1 MQLWSFWI
9 ESLRSLLHVLSSDL
23 GLGIG
28 LGIIAL
34 TLATRLG
41 LLPLTWSIGYRGCIR
56 QKKMARLKPQLKH
69 LKDEFGRDP
78 TRYADKLQKLYAE
91 HGLSF
96 ADARTLFGLIAQAP
110 VLLGMYQVL
119 RDGANA
125 GRFLWIKDLAKPDLG
140 IALLVGATTAILMA
154 ANPDLPE
161 QMRLLLIAVPAI
173 IAVITALK
181 LCSALAVYFAVS
193 NCFSAVQTYGLHAV
207 VARRVRSGAIAI

>member
-9 ESLRSLLHVLSSDL
+9 EAIRSLLHALATDL

-34 TLATRLG
+34 TLATRLA
-41 LLPLTWSIGYRGCIR
+41 LLPLTWSIGYRGAVR
-56 QKKMARLKPQLKH
+56 QKKMARLQPQLQL
-69 LKDEFGRDP
+69 LKDEFGHDP
-78 TRYADKLQKLYAE
+78 RAYAERLRSVYAE

-96 ADARTLFGLIAQAP
+96 ADARSLFGLLAQAP
-110 VLLGMYQVL
+110 ILLGMYQVF
-119 RDGANA
+119 RDSANA

-140 IALLVGATTAILMA
+140 IALVVGLTTAILMA

-173 IAVITALK
+173 IAVVTAFK

-193 NCFSAVQTYGLHAV
+193 NSFSALQTYWLHKV
-207 VARRVRSGAIAI
+207 VARRVRSGALII

>member
-1 MQLWSFWI
+1 
-9 ESLRSLLHVLSSDL
+9 LLHLLSSNL
-23 GLGIG
+23 GLGVG

-41 LLPLTWSIGYRGCIR
+41 LLPLTWSIGYRGSIR
-56 QKKMARLKPQLKH
+56 QKKMARLQPQLKQ

-78 TRYADKLQKLYAE
+78 KQYTEQLQKLYAE

-96 ADARTLFGLIAQAP
+96 ADARSLLGLIAQAP
-110 VLLGMYQVL
+110 ILLGLYQVL

-125 GRFLWIKDLAKPDLG
+125 GSFLWIKDLAKPDLG
-140 IALLVGATTAILMA
+140 IALLVGITTAILMA

-173 IAVITALK
+173 IAVMTALK
-181 LCSALAVYFAVS
+181 LCSALALYFAVS
-193 NCFSAVQTYGLHAV
+193 NSFSALQTFCLHAV
-207 VARRVRSGAIAI
+207 VARRMRSGSLVI

>member
-9 ESLRSLLHVLSSDL
+9 ESIRSLLHVLSSDF

-56 QKKMARLKPQLKH
+56 QRKMARLQPQLRQ
-69 LKDEFGRDP
+69 LKDEFGSDP
-78 TRYADKLQKLYAE
+78 KRYADNLQKLYAE
-91 HGLSF
+91 NGLSF
-96 ADARTLFGLIAQAP
+96 MDARSLFALIAQAP
-110 VLLGMYQVL
+110 ILLGMYQVF
-119 RDGANA
+119 RDGTNA

-140 IALLVGATTAILMA
+140 IALLVGVTTAILMA

-173 IAVITALK
+173 IAVITAVK
-181 LCSALAVYFAVS
+181 LCSALAVYFAVANS
-193 NCFSAVQTYGLHAV
+193 FSALQTYWLHRV
-207 VARRVRSGAIAI
+207 VARRVRSGALVI

>member
-1 MQLWSFWI
+1 MQVWSLWI
-9 ESLRSLLHVLSSDL
+9 EGIRNLLHVLSSDL

-34 TLATRLG
+34 TLAVRLG
-41 LLPLTWSIGYRGCIR
+41 FLPLTWSIGYRGAIR
-56 QKKMARLKPQLKH
+56 QKKMARLQPRLKILKERFASNPQA
-69 LKDEFGRDP
+69 
-78 TRYADKLQKLYAE
+78 YAAELRQLYAE
-91 HGLSF
+91 QGISLT
-96 ADARTLFGLIAQAP
+96 DARSLFGLIAQAP
-110 VLLGMYQVL
+110 ILLGMYQVF
-119 RDGANA
+119 RDSANA

-140 IALLVGATTAILMA
+140 VALLVGLTTAILMA

-193 NCFSAVQTYGLHAV
+193 NGFSAVQTYCLHRV
-207 VARRVRSGAIAI
+207 VSRRVRSGALVI

>member
-1 MQLWSFWI
+1 MELWSFWI
-9 ESLRSLLHVLSSDL
+9 ESIRSLLHLLSSNL
-23 GLGIG
+23 GLGVG

-41 LLPLTWSIGYRGCIR
+41 LLPLTWSIGYRGSVR
-56 QKKMARLKPQLKH
+56 QKKMARLQPQLKQ

-78 TRYADKLQKLYAE
+78 KQYAEKLQKLYEE

-96 ADARTLFGLIAQAP
+96 ADARSLLGLIAQAP
-110 VLLGMYQVL
+110 ILLGLYQVL

-140 IALLVGATTAILMA
+140 IALLVGITTAILMA
-154 ANPDLPE
+154 ANPDLPD

-173 IAVITALK
+173 VAVMTALK
-181 LCSALAVYFAVS
+181 LSSALAVYFAVS
-193 NCFSAVQTYGLHAV
+193 NSFSAVQSYCLHTV
-207 VARRVRSGAIAI
+207 VARRVRSGSLVI

>member
-9 ESLRSLLHVLSSDL
+9 ESIRSLLHVLSSDF

-41 LLPLTWSIGYRGCIR
+41 LLPLTWSVGYRGCIR
-56 QKKMARLKPQLKH
+56 QRKMARLQPQLRQ

-78 TRYADKLQKLYAE
+78 KQYAENLQKLYAAN
-91 HGLSF
+91 GLSF
-96 ADARTLFGLIAQAP
+96 MDARSLIALMAQAP
-110 VLLGMYQVL
+110 ILLGMYQVF

-125 GRFLWIKDLAKPDLG
+125 GRFVWIKDLAKPDLG
-140 IALLVGATTAILMA
+140 VALLVGVTTAILMA

-161 QMRLLLIAVPAI
+161 QMRLLLITVPAI
-173 IAVITALK
+173 IAVITAVK
-181 LCSALAVYFAVS
+181 LCSALAVYIAVA
-193 NCFSAVQTYGLHAV
+193 NTFSALQTYWLHRV
-207 VARRVRSGAIAI
+207 VARRVRSGALVI

>member
-1 MQLWSFWI
+1 MELWSFWI
-9 ESLRSLLHVLSSDL
+9 EGIRSLLHLLSSDL

-28 LGIIAL
+28 LGIVAL

-41 LLPLTWSIGYRGCIR
+41 LLPLTWSLGYRGSIR
-56 QKKMARLKPQLKH
+56 QKKMARLRPQLKQ

-78 TRYADKLQKLYAE
+78 KQYAEKLQALYAD

-96 ADARTLFGLIAQAP
+96 ADARSLLGLIAQAP
-110 VLLGMYQVL
+110 ILLGMYQVF
-119 RDGANA
+119 RDAANA

-140 IALLVGATTAILMA
+140 IALLVGLTTAILMA

-161 QMRLLLIAVPAI
+161 QMRLVLIAVPAI

-193 NCFSAVQTYGLHAV
+193 NSFSAVQTYCLHRV
-207 VARRVRSGAIAI
+207 VARRVRSGSLVI

>member
-1 MQLWSFWI
+1 MQLWSLWI
-9 ESLRSLLHVLSSDL
+9 EGIRSVLHVLSSDL

-41 LLPLTWSIGYRGCIR
+41 LLPLTWSVAYRGAIR
-56 QKKMARLKPQLKH
+56 QKKMAQLQPQLKF
-69 LKDEFGRDP
+69 LKDEFGAHP
-78 TRYADKLQKLYAE
+78 KAYAAALQKLYAE

-96 ADARTLFGLIAQAP
+96 ADARSIFGLIAQAP
-110 VLLGMYQVL
+110 ILLGMYRVF
-119 RDGANA
+119 RDSANA

-140 IALLVGATTAILMA
+140 IALLVGLTTAILMA

-161 QMRLLLIAVPAI
+161 QLRLLLIAVPAI

-193 NCFSAVQTYGLHAV
+193 NSFSAAQTYWLHTV
-207 VARRVRSGAIAI
+207 VARRIRSGALVI